1 MFTRGLHLLSTNSL
15 LFDGF
20 RLLSLRFC
28 TIVAKNDE
36 RGTLVIGSQ
45 IALLRQERELRQAE
59 LAELLHI
66 SASTVGMYEQGRR
79 LPSLDMAVRI
89 SKVFDVT
96 IDYLLTGKN
105 PTK

>member
-1 MFTRGLHLLSTNSL
+1 M
-15 LFDGF
+15 
-20 RLLSLRFC
+20 
-28 TIVAKNDE
+28 
-36 RGTLVIGSQ
+36 IGSQ
-45 IALLRQERELRQAE
+45 IALLRQEREQRQAE

>member
-1 MFTRGLHLLSTNSL
+1 MLSTNYL

-79 LPSLDMAVRI
+79 LPSLNTVI
-89 SKVFDVT
+89 SLCQIFDVT
-96 IDYLLTGKN
+96 ADYLLTGKE
-105 PTK
+105 PQK